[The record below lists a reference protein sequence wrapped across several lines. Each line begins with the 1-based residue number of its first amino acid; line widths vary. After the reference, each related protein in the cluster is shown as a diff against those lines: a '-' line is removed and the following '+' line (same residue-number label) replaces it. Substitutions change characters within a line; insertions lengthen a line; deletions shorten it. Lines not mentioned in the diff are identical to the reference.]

1 MVLCWVKVSK
11 AIMAEDQVGATVEN
25 MVFLY

>member
-1 MVLCWVKVSK
+1 MVLCWVKVIK
-11 AIMAEDQVGATVEN
+11 AIMAEDQVGATVEK

>member
-11 AIMAEDQVGATVEN
+11 AIMAEDQVGPTVEK